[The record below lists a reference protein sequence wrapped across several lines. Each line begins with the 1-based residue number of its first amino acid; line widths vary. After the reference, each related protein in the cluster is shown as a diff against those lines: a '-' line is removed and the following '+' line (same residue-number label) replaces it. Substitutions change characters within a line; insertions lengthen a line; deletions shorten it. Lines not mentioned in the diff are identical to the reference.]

1 MINPEWYVTII
12 VGKHLIP
19 NAIPNAILER
29 YNRNEIDKYKYA
41 RDEADRK
48 FKATNNNS
56 RFS

>member
-1 MINPEWYVTII
+1 MYEMINLEWYVTII
-12 VGKHLIP
+12 VRKHL
-19 NAIPNAILER
+19 IPNAILER